1 MFSLTHTV
9 SLFRF
14 FNYKQAFV
22 SRSLAPK
29 EFLELENACVK
40 ACNNDL
46 SAPKEKHVQ
55 TLLLAC
61 GGGQGN
67 SPDRV
72 SVADINYVLNSITKV
87 IGKATGWISMLKAH
101 VVLHRLFQE
110 CGGKFQK
117 EFFHHVESLR
127 NARSGGKEQDLF
139 SLRYWKDDSSQT
151 AFELSGWVRAYALYF
166 EEYTCC
172 AKVWPFLC
180 SQGSGSTP
188 MQSYNF
194 DQLLQ
199 HVPVAQTLMH
209 RLTDCEPVGEVLR
222 RNDVPVRA
230 ATALMFKDSL
240 KVFKLA
246 NEGVCAL
253 VGLFFEQDKAK
264 ARKGLEI
271 YKRSLIQHEDLQRF
285 YATCQKMQIVN
296 QAPALEAPPQSFLG
310 TMQEYVDTAK
320 AGEMPAGVGARRS
333 SRTSVG
339 GVPSQSSPGAAASAG
354 TTAQQQS
361 ANATLDALFGEMNI
375 QTPPQN
381 ARENALSNVAV
392 GNFLPASGSS
402 NANNDDPFG
411 LATITASGNAAR
423 GQQQPAA
430 STSASPVRVPP
441 PVQQQQQQPR
451 NGSSNN
457 PFGDDLF
464 GTPKKAVAAPV
475 DLNSLYDQANTRQQQ
490 QQQQQPQY
498 GGGMMPPQMMGG
510 GNPGYYQQ
518 QASPQQQY
526 GGVGVGV
533 GTYPPQH
540 QQQMINNNMMMGY
553 HPQQQQPMPMPM
565 GGGAQYHPQQQQQQ
579 QQQQMMRSPQ
589 QSAYNPQQQ
598 QQQQQQRQ
606 QPSSNANNNNNFL
619 L

>member
-1 MFSLTHTV
+1 MSK
-9 SLFRF
+9 SM
-14 FNYKQAFV
+14 
-22 SRSLAPK
+22 APK
-29 EFLELENACVK
+29 EYLELENACVK

-46 SAPKEKHVQ
+46 SAPKEKHVR

-87 IGKATGWISMLKAH
+87 IGKATGWISMLKSH

-110 CGGKFQK
+110 CGGKFQR
-117 EFFHHVESLR
+117 EFFHHAEALR

-166 EEYTCC
+166 EEFTCC
-172 AKVWPFLC
+172 AKFWPFLC

-188 MQSYNF
+188 MQAYNF

-199 HVPVAQTLMH
+199 HVPVAQTLMR
-209 RLTDCEPVGEVLR
+209 RLTDCDPTGEVLR

-253 VGLFFEQDKAK
+253 VGLFFEQDKSK

-271 YKRSLIQHEDLQRF
+271 YKRSVIQHEDLQRL
-285 YATCQKMQIVN
+285 YATCQKMQILN
-296 QAPALEAPPQSFLG
+296 QAPALEAPPESFLG

-333 SRTSVG
+333 NRGTSG
-339 GVPSQSSPGAAASAG
+339 GTAPPSESSPGAAAAAATSPSGG
-354 TTAQQQS
+354 TASPQQN

-381 ARENALSNVAV
+381 AREAPSSVVA
-392 GNFLPASGSS
+392 GRNFLPAGTTAS
-402 NANNDDPFG
+402 APNDDPFG
-411 LATITASGNAAR
+411 LATITHTNGTGGNSNR
-423 GQQQPAA
+423 GHPPAA
-430 STSASPVRVPP
+430 STSANLPP
-441 PVQQQQQQPR
+441 PVRAPNQQQQQHVR
-451 NGSSNN
+451 NGSNN

-464 GTPKKAVAAPV
+464 GAPKKAVAAPV
-475 DLNSLYDQANTRQQQ
+475 DLNSLYEQANTRQQQ
-490 QQQQQPQY
+490 QHQQPQQQQY
-498 GGGMMPPQMMGG
+498 GGGMMPPPMGGGMPQQMMMGG
-510 GNPGYYQQ
+510 NHPGYYQQ
-518 QASPQQQY
+518 QQTQHHHHSLQQQQQQTSPLKY
-526 GGVGVGV
+526 GGMGG
-533 GTYPPQH
+533 GFPPQAAAA
-540 QQQMINNNMMMGY
+540 QNMGY
-553 HPQQQQPMPMPM
+553 PTMMAAGGQYHSPPGQNFHPQQQQHFNPPL
-565 GGGAQYHPQQQQQQ
+565 QQQQQQ
-579 QQQQMMRSPQ
+579 H
-589 QSAYNPQQQ
+589 
-598 QQQQQQRQ
+598 
-606 QPSSNANNNNNFL
+606 SSNNNNNNNNNNFL
-619 L
+619 I

>member
-1 MFSLTHTV
+1 
-9 SLFRF
+9 
-14 FNYKQAFV
+14 
-22 SRSLAPK
+22 
-29 EFLELENACVK
+29 
-40 ACNNDL
+40 
-46 SAPKEKHVQ
+46 
-55 TLLLAC
+55 
-61 GGGQGN
+61 
-67 SPDRV
+67 
-72 SVADINYVLNSITKV
+72 
-87 IGKATGWISMLKAH
+87 MLKAH

-199 HVPVAQTLMH
+199 HVPVAQTLMR
-209 RLTDCEPVGEVLR
+209 RLTDCEPAGEVLR

-333 SRTSVG
+333 SRTSG
-339 GVPSQSSPGAAASAG
+339 GGTPSQSSPGAVASAG

-381 ARENALSNVAV
+381 ARENAPSNVAV
-392 GNFLPASGSS
+392 GNFLPASGPSS
-402 NANNDDPFG
+402 ANNDDPFG
-411 LATITASGNAAR
+411 LATITANGNAAR

-441 PVQQQQQQPR
+441 PVQQQQQQQQQPR

-490 QQQQQPQY
+490 QQQQPQY

-533 GTYPPQH
+533 GAYPPQH

-553 HPQQQQPMPMPM
+553 HPQQQQQPMPM
-565 GGGAQYHPQQQQQQ
+565 GGGPQYHPQQQQ

-589 QSAYNPQQQ
+589 QNAYNPQQQQ

-606 QPSSNANNNNNFL
+606 QPSSNTNNNFL

>member
-1 MFSLTHTV
+1 
-9 SLFRF
+9 
-14 FNYKQAFV
+14 
-22 SRSLAPK
+22 
-29 EFLELENACVK
+29 
-40 ACNNDL
+40 
-46 SAPKEKHVQ
+46 
-55 TLLLAC
+55 
-61 GGGQGN
+61 
-67 SPDRV
+67 
-72 SVADINYVLNSITKV
+72 
-87 IGKATGWISMLKAH
+87 MLKAH

-199 HVPVAQTLMH
+199 HVPVAQTLMR
-209 RLTDCEPVGEVLR
+209 RLTDCEPHGEVLR

-271 YKRSLIQHEDLQRF
+271 YKRSSIQHEDLQRF

-339 GVPSQSSPGAAASAG
+339 GTPSQSSPGAAASAG

-381 ARENALSNVAV
+381 ARENAPSNVAV
-392 GNFLPASGSS
+392 GNFLPASGLN

-441 PVQQQQQQPR
+441 PVQQQQQQQQQQPR

-490 QQQQQPQY
+490 QQPQY

-510 GNPGYYQQ
+510 GNPGYHQQ

-526 GGVGVGV
+526 GGVGVGI
-533 GTYPPQH
+533 GAYPPQH

-553 HPQQQQPMPMPM
+553 HPQQQQQQQQQPMPM
-565 GGGAQYHPQQQQQQ
+565 GGGAQYHPQQQ

-598 QQQQQQRQ
+598 QQQRQ
-606 QPSSNANNNNNFL
+606 QPSSNANTNNNFL